1 MLYLTILLLRTEKV
15 IREECTFAFEK
26 ECLPLD
32 KQKCKNFPEQFCPI
46 VNVTKI
52 QNKCHSGE
60 EEQVSVMG
68 QHIVRID
75 LTFPVSSA
83 CR

>member
-1 MLYLTILLLRTEKV
+1 MLYLKFLLLRTEKV

-52 QNKCHSGE
+52 QNKCHSAE
-60 EEQVSVMG
+60 EEQVSS